1 MPFNPFDLHLVFSV
15 HLKKSLPQ
23 VLVFLLLKPF
33 ALPTQYPFFFKQAS
47 TPWRNDP
54 ITIFG
59 KTYPQ
64 PRMTSL
70 HGHTTDPYGYSGI
83 VMQPNPMNDTLL
95 EIEKKLK
102 AFSEEPFTTVLLNLY
117 RDGKD
122 SNGWHA
128 DDEPELGKNPV
139 IASVSLGAE
148 RYFHLKHKTD
158 KSQRLKFALGHGS
171 LLLMEGSTQHFWKHQ
186 IAKTAREV
194 GSRINLTF
202 RKVLT
207 AR

>member
-1 MPFNPFDLHLVFSV
+1 MASLFDVFAPE
-15 HLKKSLPQ
+15 LPDA
-23 VLVFLLLKPF
+23 VIRYYPNFLSTPKADEYFEALLS
-33 ALPTQYPFFFKQAS
+33 S

-54 ITIFG
+54 IIVFG

-83 VMQPNPMNDTLL
+83 VMHPHPMTVPLL
-95 EIEKKLK
+95 EIESNIANYCK
-102 AFSEEPFTTVLLNLY
+102 ETFTTVLLNLY

-158 KSQRLKFALGHGS
+158 KTQRLKFALKHGS
-171 LLLMEGSTQHFWKHQ
+171 LLLMKGTTQHFWKHQ
-186 IAKTAREV
+186 IAKTAKEV
-194 GSRINLTF
+194 TPRINLTF

-207 AR
+207 AC

>member
-1 MPFNPFDLHLVFSV
+1 MPTLFDVFEP
-15 HLKKSLPQ
+15 KLPDADIRYYPN
-23 VLVFLLLKPF
+23 FLSENEANELYNTL
-33 ALPTQYPFFFKQAS
+33 YS
-47 TPWRNDP
+47 ETPWQNDP
-54 ITIFG
+54 ITVFG

-83 VMQPNPMNDTLL
+83 VMQPNPMTASLL
-95 EIEKKLK
+95 QLEKKLK
-102 AFSEEPFTTVLLNLY
+102 AFTSEPFTTVLLNLY

-128 DDEPELGKNPV
+128 DDEPELGENPV

-148 RYFHLKHKTD
+148 RYFHLKHKAD
-158 KSQRLKFALGHGS
+158 KSQKLKFALAHGS
-171 LLLMEGSTQHFWKHQ
+171 LLLMEGSTQHYWKHQ
-186 IAKTAREV
+186 IAKTARAVEP
-194 GSRINLTF
+194 RINLTF

-207 AR
+207 TH